1 MIYLSSDLHFG
12 HDREFLWGPRGFNSI
27 EENDNTI
34 LKNFKEILKDEDD
47 LYLLGDLMLLD
58 NESGIEKLKQIPGKI
73 HIILGN
79 HDSSDRIK
87 LYEQLP
93 QVQEIVYATKIK
105 YKKCH
110 FFLSHYPT
118 ITSNYDDNKSYH
130 QNLINLH
137 GHTHQKTNFYFNNE
151 INSQEI
157 KNPYMYHV
165 GVDSHD
171 CKPVLLDD
179 IIDEIKA
186 YRCDLNNMHL
196 TK

>member
-118 ITSNYDDNKSYH
+118 ITSNMEANPH
-130 QNLINLH
+130 QAVFSLY
-137 GHTHQKTNFYFNNE
+137 GHTHQTTNFYNGQPF
-151 INSQEI
+151 
-157 KNPYMYHV
+157 MYHV
-165 GVDSHD
+165 GVDSHN
-171 CKPVLLDD
+171 CYPVLLDD
-179 IIDEIKA
+179 AITEIKNEINV
-186 YRCDLNNMHL
+186 CITTLGEKETENEN
-196 TK
+196 